1 MMPQIVLLAAIG
13 GALYA
18 GYRALTRV
26 SEAMS
31 AELRRAEEAAQQ
43 RRAENTAE
51 GGAARD
57 LGTLKLDPQSGV
69 YETPPKS

>member
-1 MMPQIVLLAAIG
+1 MPQIVLLAAIG
-13 GALYA
+13 GAIYA

-26 SEAMS
+26 SEAVT
-31 AELRRAEEAAQQ
+31 AELRRAEEAAAQ
-43 RRAENTAE
+43 RRAESSGE

-69 YETPPKS
+69 YEKPPQA

>member
-1 MMPQIVLLAAIG
+1 MPQIVLLAAIG

-26 SEAMS
+26 SVAMT
-31 AELRRAEEAAQQ
+31 AELRRAEEAAAR
-43 RRAENTAE
+43 RRAETAGE
-51 GGAARD
+51 GGGARD
-57 LGTLKLDPQSGV
+57 LGTLKQDPQSGV